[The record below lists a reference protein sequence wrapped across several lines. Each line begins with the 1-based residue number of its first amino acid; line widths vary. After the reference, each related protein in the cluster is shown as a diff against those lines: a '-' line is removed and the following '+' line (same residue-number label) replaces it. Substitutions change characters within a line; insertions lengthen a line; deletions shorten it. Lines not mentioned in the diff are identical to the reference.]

1 MESALTNIG
10 TMVEMEL
17 SVGEM
22 ELLKNI
28 ARDGQT
34 NFVGLKKEGLQIGQ
48 EYYTEIFCQIT
59 SMEKYSYKWE
69 GGTNKVVDRNMSREE
84 AKAAGYAEGM
94 DLSLKILKPEFE
106 EEFTLPM
113 PQSSYWNFSKYVQ
126 FLLSKNVHPKA
137 VVTKIRTT
145 LKQFKVGSPV
155 AVATFEAVGM
165 IQPEQEAALNVIP
178 KEVEPAPQP
187 VKAPVESSQKAEI
200 PQEWA

>member
-1 MESALTNIG
+1 MENQIIELQNEIMDLEISESDLAL
-10 TMVEMEL
+10 L
-17 SVGEM
+17 QD
-22 ELLKNI
+22 I

-48 EYYTEIFCQIT
+48 KYYTEILCQIS

-84 AKAAGYAEGM
+84 AKAAGFVEGI
-94 DLSLKILKPEFE
+94 DLFLKILKPEFE
-106 EEFTLPM
+106 EEFTLSM

-126 FLLSKNVHPKA
+126 FLLGKNVHPKA

-155 AVATFEAVGM
+155 AVATFKAVGT
-165 IQPEQEAALNVIP
+165 IQQELVDVNP
-178 KEVEPAPQP
+178 QKVEPAPQP
-187 VKAPVESSQKAEI
+187 APTEVQSI
-200 PQEWA
+200 NQEKLPEEWN